1 MAEQLKGEHLQCLR
15 MMQNLWSICKERGWQ
30 LEPDEVEALKV
41 CHSKI
46 ASLKAQKKDVDGIM
60 AELKRVGDK
69 GDTQGIEHYQDELL
83 DALRFNERIEG
94 RA

>member
-1 MAEQLKGEHLQCLR
+1 MIEQLKGEHLQCLR
-15 MMQNLWSICKERGWQ
+15 MMQNLWSICKERKWQ
-30 LEPDEVEALKV
+30 LEPDEIEALKA

-60 AELKRVGDK
+60 QGLKQVEEK

-94 RA
+94 RI